1 MRGIVTILA
10 TGIAHVYL
18 LTVGGSFRDHVRPM
32 LTGFDKVDLTPE
44 EEAYLAQDEP
54 GRLRAR

>member
-1 MRGIVTILA
+1 MRGIVTILSA
-10 TGIAHVYL
+10 GMVHVYL

-54 GRLRAR
+54 GRLRSR